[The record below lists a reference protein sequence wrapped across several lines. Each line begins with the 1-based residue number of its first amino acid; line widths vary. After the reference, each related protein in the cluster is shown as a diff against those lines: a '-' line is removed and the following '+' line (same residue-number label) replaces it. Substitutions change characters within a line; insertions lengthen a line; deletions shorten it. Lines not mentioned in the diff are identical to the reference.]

1 MISVLGLLILIT
13 SSITAWKP
21 LDPEQVLFG
30 FSRCGEDYTPNDG
43 NRTIRIKNWAK
54 WKLEPVDN
62 WTMCYVQCCLEK
74 LELFNVTT
82 KRFMTHHLNSQFE
95 GFKKYNELSQTSVD
109 EFVAALHNF
118 GELHDCKAVFYALTV
133 KLKNHMLTLIKLF
146 NGSPRINTKIYRD
159 LGSTIRQRKQSYVE
173 FCENKFLKCNQTD
186 ICNFRQRKTCSST
199 KNNGNLVHCIFTGF
213 RYLDKQDKIDPQEVI
228 RDFHAI
234 GQSTLD
240 DEIRITLTK
249 CPQNNRPAT
258 AQNYFKCMISNKK
271 LKNPFRE
278 AFDYREFRSS
288 DYDYAFTIPGPPTY
302 DRRQVAAAIRKR
314 ISALGCN

>member
-1 MISVLGLLILIT
+1 
-13 SSITAWKP
+13 
-21 LDPEQVLFG
+21 
-30 FSRCGEDYTPNDG
+30 
-43 NRTIRIKNWAK
+43 
-54 WKLEPVDN
+54 
-62 WTMCYVQCCLEK
+62 
-74 LELFNVTT
+74 
-82 KRFMTHHLNSQFE
+82 
-95 GFKKYNELSQTSVD
+95 
-109 EFVAALHNF
+109 
-118 GELHDCKAVFYALTV
+118 
-133 KLKNHMLTLIKLF
+133 MLTLIKLF

-173 FCENKFLKCNQTD
+173 FCENKFITCNKTD
-186 ICNFRQRKTCSST
+186 ICNFRQR
-199 KNNGNLVHCIFTGF
+199 F
-213 RYLDKQDKIDPQEVI
+213 RYLDKQDKIDELI

-302 DRRQVAAAIRKR
+302 DRRQVAAAKRKR
-314 ISALGCN
+314 ISALGYT